1 MSSDQMT
8 DEEVSRFHIFLI
20 FSGHILMAVT
30 SPVLTGSTLIKIK
43 QLGALS
49 YFGCVLCAFKKQ
61 PLFFLNIQVVSIV
74 HSSD

>member
-1 MSSDQMT
+1 MSSNQMT

-20 FSGHILMAVT
+20 FSGHILMTVS
-30 SPVLTGSTLIKIK
+30 SPVLTGSTLIMIK

-61 PLFFLNIQVVSIV
+61 PLFFPKIQVASIFN
-74 HSSD
+74 SSD